1 MGQLILSINFVLGR
15 AGREVSVNKS
25 KKLNS
30 FFYFPFLESS
40 NRQRPENKQD
50 DE

>member
-25 KKLNS
+25 KKLN
-30 FFYFPFLESS
+30 PFLLLSLFTEF
-40 NRQRPENKQD
+40 
-50 DE
+50 

>member
-15 AGREVSVNKS
+15 EVSVNKS
-25 KKLNS
+25 KKLNP
-30 FFYFPFLESS
+30 FFYFPFLQSS

>member
-1 MGQLILSINFVLGR
+1 MGQLILSINFVIGK
-15 AGREVSVNKS
+15 AVGEVSVNKS
-25 KKLNS
+25 KKLNP
-30 FFYFPFLESS
+30 FFYFPFLQSS

>member
-1 MGQLILSINFVLGR
+1 MSLLIISINFVHGMVEW
-15 AGREVSVNKS
+15 EVSVNKS
-25 KKLNS
+25 KKLNP
-30 FFYFPFLESS
+30 FFYFPFLQSS